1 MIYLFT
7 GLNMTCIG
15 TENILVLPY
24 GLMMRML
31 EKHSYKS
38 KTMVLSWCSLIL
50 TSGKLKTNDMR
61 FTKEKDTF
69 RAYVHGTDKI
79 VEKFLFFPVKID
91 GEIRW
96 LEKAI
101 IQYRVEPTEGTFSY
115 RIKYKWFPAEF
126 LNK

>member
-1 MIYLFT
+1 
-7 GLNMTCIG
+7 
-15 TENILVLPY
+15 
-24 GLMMRML
+24 
-31 EKHSYKS
+31 
-38 KTMVLSWCSLIL
+38 
-50 TSGKLKTNDMR
+50 MR

-69 RAYVHGTDKI
+69 HAYVHGTDKI

-101 IQYRVEPTEGTFSY
+101 IAYRVGLFETLFNT
-115 RIKYKWFPAEF
+115 KYKWFPAEF

>member
-1 MIYLFT
+1 
-7 GLNMTCIG
+7 
-15 TENILVLPY
+15 
-24 GLMMRML
+24 
-31 EKHSYKS
+31 
-38 KTMVLSWCSLIL
+38 
-50 TSGKLKTNDMR
+50 MR

-69 RAYVHGTDKI
+69 HAYVHGTDKI

-101 IQYRVEPTEGTFSY
+101 ITYRVEPTEGTFSY